1 MPTRR
6 RILCVEDDNDT
17 SFMLTYLLMQE
28 GYEARSVE
36 TVEEALEVSR
46 KESFSLY
53 IIDQWFLKG
62 SGTGLCGQIREFDPH
77 TPIIIYSG
85 AVLDS
90 TREESLLAGADAF
103 VAKPDVTELLKAVE
117 RLLNY

>member
-1 MPTRR
+1 MFTRR

-28 GYEARSVE
+28 GHEARSVA
-36 TVEEALEVSR
+36 TVEEALSLAR

-53 IIDQWFLKG
+53 IIDQWFLRG

-90 TREESLLAGADAF
+90 TREDALLAGANAF
-103 VAKPDVTELLKAVE
+103 VAKPLVDELLKAVE
-117 RLLNY
+117 HLLRL

>member
-28 GYEARSVE
+28 GYEASSAE
-36 TVEEALEVSR
+36 TVEQALEMSHR
-46 KESFSLY
+46 ESFSLY
-53 IIDQWFLKG
+53 ILDEWFLKR
-62 SGTGLCGQIREFDPH
+62 SGTELCRKIREFDPH

-85 AVLDS
+85 TALES
-90 TREESLLAGADAF
+90 TREEALLAGANAF
-103 VAKPDVTELLKAVE
+103 VSKPLVAELMETIK
-117 RLLNY
+117 RLLGL